1 MIPAFLQRAMITGIL
16 SAILCASVGVFVVT
30 RKMSFFANAVA
41 HSSLTGVAIG
51 YLLNINPFGSA
62 IVFGVFVGLAIGYLY
77 RKSVLFIDTVIGI
90 FLPSSMALG
99 IILIGFVRGYKP
111 DLLSYLFGDI
121 LAVTN
126 TDMYLTAALFI
137 FALLLLFIFFHEIV
151 MVSLD
156 EDWARVKGIPVE
168 VVDYAFFVVLA
179 LIIVV
184 STKTVGIILVSALV
198 VIPPA
203 AAMNVAKSFKE
214 TVVYSVTFGILSAIF
229 GILFSYLLNI
239 STGPSIVLTA
249 FIIFLI
255 TILIRRYR

>member
-1 MIPAFLQRAMITGIL
+1 MMPAFLQRAMITGIL
-16 SAILCASVGVFVVT
+16 SAALCASIGVFVVT

-41 HSSLTGVAIG
+41 HSSLAGVAIG
-51 YLLNINPFGSA
+51 YLLNTSPFGSA
-62 IVFGVFVGLAIGYLY
+62 IIFGAFVGLGIGYLY

-90 FLPSSMALG
+90 FLPSSMAFG
-99 IILIGFVRGYKP
+99 VILIGFVKGYKP

-126 TDMYLTAALFI
+126 TDMYITAILFVL
-137 FALLLLFIFFHEIV
+137 ALLFLFIFFHEIV
-151 MVSLD
+151 AISLD
-156 EDWARVKGIPVE
+156 EDWAKVKGIPIE
-168 VVDYAFFVVLA
+168 TIDYAFFVVLA
-179 LIIVV
+179 LVIVV

-214 TVVYSVTFGILSAIF
+214 TFIYSIAFGVLSAIL
-229 GILFSYLLNI
+229 GILFSYFLNI

-249 FIIFLI
+249 SIIFLI
-255 TILIRRYR
+255 TILIRRHR